1 MIKNANTGRNLTLA
15 LLSSTLCLQ
24 VAPAISQSKL
34 EEVMVTAQKREQNLQ
49 DVPIAVTAF
58 TGEQMHAFGVQQSFD
73 IATFTPGVHI
83 SGNLAGQNTQFSIRG
98 VTQNDFN
105 DIIEAPNAVYLDEGY
120 IGIAQG
126 QTFALF
132 DIERV
137 EILKGPQGTLFGRN
151 ATGGLVHYLSNK
163 PDYEKFGGYVD
174 VTAGQFDVD
183 NDANRY
189 TVEGAFT
196 GPLTESLAARL
207 AFRYNEQDAYLE
219 NNYPDGIPS
228 DFNADYPFGS
238 ASPGEG
244 AGEDLAD
251 DETTAVRGTLAF
263 RPNDDLEVLFTGAW
277 AKTEV
282 ATGPYQTKSTIAQT
296 RAVDGVYSIVNV
308 IDTPRD
314 ETRLA
319 IDLDDPT
326 ADPGG
331 DALLGSSAF
340 IPGASVG
347 LPGRLAPGGDFF
359 GYRDPD
365 GDDFTFSGD
374 FAFDDQGETETS
386 GANLRVFWDLSDSTR
401 LTSVTDYKDYDKL
414 LFIDVDAAP
423 VNQLANYAGVD
434 ANTFTQEFRL
444 NGETDRMRWVAGLYY
459 LNIDN
464 QSDNG
469 LKAPNG
475 SIFQGVT
482 GAPAIDIGVRAD
494 LETDSY
500 SAFGQVDYDLTDKWT
515 VTAGLRVIQ
524 EEKDFETGIG
534 FFISQS
540 NFSVNKGDFVPNFSG
555 AGDPFFFEDD
565 TSDTLWTGKIQ
576 LDYRPSDDLLLWGGV
591 NRGVKAGSFNAPLL
605 GAYLGSGGDSALP
618 YDEEVLI
625 SYEAGFKSTLGDG
638 NTRLNGS
645 VFYYDYQDYQAFLF
659 AGVGGVVVNADATT
673 FGAEFE
679 LQTTPID
686 GLDLMFNIA
695 AFDAEVKDVPLDFSS
710 PFKPRDVDPTY
721 APELQAAALA
731 RYSWPMLGGYMAV
744 QADVSYSDSFYYNL
758 RNFDADEFDDYTLW
772 NALVSWES
780 SEGTWLLTLAG
791 RNLTDERAGIQ
802 GFSLA
807 TLCGCNEV
815 SYRAPRFYSAGLRY
829 SF

>member
-1 MIKNANTGRNLTLA
+1 MKTRQAMKTLSRSLA
-15 LLSSTLCLQ
+15 LLSGAAVVQT
-24 VAPAISQSKL
+24 VGAQSAL
-34 EEVMVTAQKREQNLQ
+34 EEIVVTAQKREQNLQ
-49 DVPIAVTAF
+49 DVPIAITAF
-58 TGEQMHAFGVQQSFD
+58 SGAQMNALGVVESFD
-73 IATFTPGVHI
+73 IATYSPGVHI

-120 IGIAQG
+120 IAIAQG
-126 QTFALF
+126 QTFAVF

-151 ATGGLVHYLSNK
+151 ATGGLVHYISNK
-163 PDYEKFGGYVD
+163 PDFEDFGGYID
-174 VTAGQFDVD
+174 VTAGQFDVE

-196 GPLTESLAARL
+196 GPITDAIAGRL

-219 NNYPDGIPS
+219 NRYPEGIPS
-228 DFNADYPFGS
+228 EFSADYLFGS
-238 ASPGEG
+238 GSPGAG
-244 AGEDLAD
+244 AGADLGD
-251 DETTAVRGTLAF
+251 DETTAVRGTLGF
-263 RPNDDLEVLFTGAW
+263 RPSDNLEIMFAGAW

-282 ATGPYQTKSTIAQT
+282 ATGPYQSKPTTALAKN
-296 RAVDGVYSIVNV
+296 VDGVYTIVNV
-308 IDTPRD
+308 VDTARD

-319 IDLDDPT
+319 IDVDDPT
-326 ADPGG
+326 QDPGG
-331 DALLGSSAF
+331 DALLGTSAF

-374 FAFDDQGETETS
+374 FAFGNQGETETS
-386 GANLRVFWDLSDSTR
+386 GANLRVSWDLANGMR
-401 LTSVTDYKDYDKL
+401 FTSVTDYKDYEKL
-414 LFIDVDAAP
+414 LFIDVDSAP

-434 ANTFTQEFRL
+434 ATTFTQEFRL

-494 LETDSY
+494 LETNSY
-500 SAFGQVDYDLTDKWT
+500 SIFGQVDFDLADKWAL
-515 VTAGLRVIQ
+515 TAGLRIIQ
-524 EEKDFETGIG
+524 EEKDFDTGIG
-534 FFISQS
+534 IFLSQS
-540 NFSVNKGDFVPNFSG
+540 NFTVNKGDFIPNGGG
-555 AGDPFFFEDD
+555 AGDPYFYDDD
-565 TSDTLWTGKIQ
+565 TSDTLWTGKLQ
-576 LDYRPSDDLLLWGGV
+576 LDYRPTDDLLLWAGV

-605 GAYLGSGGDSALP
+605 GPYLGVGDSALP
-618 YDEEVLI
+618 YDEEVLL

-638 NTRLNGS
+638 TTRLNGS
-645 VFYYDYQDYQAFLF
+645 IFYYDYQDYQAFLF
-659 AGVGGVVVNADATT
+659 VGVGGVVINADAETY
-673 FGAEFE
+673 GAELE
-679 LQTTPID
+679 LQTTPMD
-686 GLDLMFNIA
+686 GLDFIFNIA
-695 AFDAEVKDVPLDFSS
+695 AFDSEVQDIPLDFTS
-710 PFKPRDVDPTY
+710 PLPPRDVDPTY
-721 APELQAAALA
+721 APELQATAMA
-731 RYSWPMLGGYMAV
+731 RYAWDALGGTMAI
-744 QADVSYSDSFYYNL
+744 QGDVSYSDDFYYNL
-758 RNFDADEFDDYTLW
+758 RNFDADQFDDYTMW

-780 SEGTWLLTLAG
+780 AEGNWLVTLAG

-802 GFSLA
+802 GFDLA
-807 TLCGCNEV
+807 TVCGCNEV
-815 SYRAPRFYSAGLRY
+815 SYRAPRFYSVGLRY
-829 SF
+829 EF

>member
-1 MIKNANTGRNLTLA
+1 MKTRQVMKTLSRSLA
-15 LLSSTLCLQ
+15 LLSSAAVVQT
-24 VAPAISQSKL
+24 VGAQSAL
-34 EEVMVTAQKREQNLQ
+34 EEIVVTAQKREQNLQ

-58 TGEQMHAFGVQQSFD
+58 SGAQMNALGVVESFD
-73 IATFTPGVHI
+73 IASFSPGVHI

-120 IGIAQG
+120 IAIAQG
-126 QTFALF
+126 QTFAVF

-151 ATGGLVHYLSNK
+151 ATGGLVHYISNK
-163 PDYEKFGGYVD
+163 PDFENFGGYID
-174 VTAGQFDVD
+174 VTAGQFDVE

-196 GPLTESLAARL
+196 GPITDAIAGRL

-219 NNYPDGIPS
+219 NRYPEGIPS
-228 DFNADYPFGS
+228 EFNADYPFGS
-238 ASPGEG
+238 GSPGAG
-244 AGEDLAD
+244 AGADLGD
-251 DETTAVRGTLAF
+251 DETTAVRGTLGF
-263 RPNDDLEVLFTGAW
+263 RPSDNLEIMFAGAW

-282 ATGPYQTKSTIAQT
+282 ATGPYQSKPTTALAKN
-296 RAVDGVYSIVNV
+296 VDGVYTIVDV
-308 IDTPRD
+308 VDTARD

-319 IDLDDPT
+319 IDVDDPT
-326 ADPGG
+326 QDPGG
-331 DALLGSSAF
+331 DALLGTSAF

-374 FAFDDQGETETS
+374 FAFGNQGDTETS
-386 GANLRVFWDLSDSTR
+386 GANLRVFWDMENGLR
-401 LTSVTDYKDYDKL
+401 FTSVTDYKDYEKL
-414 LFIDVDAAP
+414 LFIDVDSAP

-434 ANTFTQEFRL
+434 ATTFTQEFRL

-494 LETDSY
+494 LETNSY
-500 SAFGQVDYDLTDKWT
+500 SAFGQVDFDLTERLAL
-515 VTAGLRVIQ
+515 TAGLRIIQ
-524 EEKDFETGIG
+524 EEKDFDTGIG
-534 FFISQS
+534 IFVSQS
-540 NFSVNKGDFVPNFSG
+540 NFTVNKGDFIPNGGG
-555 AGDPFFFEDD
+555 AGDPYFYDDD
-565 TSDTLWTGKIQ
+565 TSDTLWTGKLQ
-576 LDYRPSDDLLLWGGV
+576 LDYRPTDDLLLWAGV

-605 GAYLGSGGDSALP
+605 GPYLGVGDSALP
-618 YDEEVLI
+618 YDEEVLL

-638 NTRLNGS
+638 TTRLNGS
-645 VFYYDYQDYQAFLF
+645 IFYYDYEDYQAFLF
-659 AGVGGVVVNADATT
+659 VGVGGVVINADAETY
-673 FGAEFE
+673 GAELE
-679 LQTTPID
+679 LQTTPMD
-686 GLDLMFNIA
+686 GLDFLFNIA
-695 AFDAEVKDVPLDFSS
+695 AFDSEVQDIPLDFTS
-710 PFKPRDVDPTY
+710 PLPPRDVDPTY
-721 APELQAAALA
+721 APELQATAMA
-731 RYSWPMLGGYMAV
+731 RYAWDALGGTMAI
-744 QADVSYSDSFYYNL
+744 QGDVSYSDDFYYNL
-758 RNFDADEFDDYTLW
+758 RNFEADQFDDYTMW
-772 NALVSWES
+772 NALLSWES
-780 SEGTWLLTLAG
+780 AEGNWLVTLAG

-802 GFSLA
+802 GFDLA
-807 TLCGCNEV
+807 TVCGCNEV
-815 SYRAPRFYSAGLRY
+815 SYRAPRFYSVGLRY
-829 SF
+829 TF